1 MPSTSR
7 HTRPERD
14 CPHALASC
22 EALRL
27 SDGATFPPGRR
38 AGCGRRARDVT
49 AGLEKVL
56 LRLRPLRCRLNEPRP
71 KRQARPLRAG
81 AARAGPPTVSP
92 PTASPPT
99 ASPPRRRRETRLLT
113 DHVVGNVD
121 LDLPLILEGHL
132 ALDAL
137 VRLFLF
143 GNRKNMYIRQSG
155 GRNGQKAIVPG
166 GRSSGLPRGALV
178 PSRVSPGHSL
188 PTCF

>member
-14 CPHALASC
+14 CPRALASC

-49 AGLEKVL
+49 AGLEKGL
-56 LRLRPLRCRLNEPRP
+56 LRLRPLRCRLNEPCP

-81 AARAGPPTVSP
+81 AARAG
-92 PTASPPT
+92 PPT

-137 VRLFLF
+137 VCLFLF
-143 GNRKNMYIRQSG
+143 GNRKNIYIRQSG

-166 GRSSGLPRGALV
+166 GRGSGLPRGALV